1 MNVTPQQRATIVAQ
15 ALARG
20 AAALKSRGTAAPAGP
35 TMTSAQQRPDGPP
48 GFGITPANAD
58 SVAADLR
65 DLAAWIG
72 KNRSAGPT
80 AHRARPTTARNAAGR
95 APRSDAEK
103 AVAISATWA
112 TLRARQQQGAA

>member
-35 TMTSAQQRPDGPP
+35 TMSGTPAQRPDGPP

-80 AHRARPTTARNAAGR
+80 AHRARPTTARNAASR
-95 APRSDAEK
+95 APRTDAEK
-103 AVAISATWA
+103 AAAISTTWA
-112 TLRARQQQGAA
+112 TLRARQQGAA